1 MSSILSVRV
10 NPEEKA
16 LLEAAAAEELTTLSE
31 FLRRMSVRAAEAQQ
45 RNRTEALPALLL
57 GQLAV
62 DRRFQGQGHAVDLLQ
77 EALQRALF
85 ASKTIGAMA
94 VITHPL
100 DDSVRGFYTKQGFQD
115 LPFDS
120 RRAMIVRMQDLQL
133 YFGPSAGRVAP

>member
-16 LLEAAAAEELTTLSE
+16 LLEAAAAEERTTLSE
-31 FLRRMSVRAAEAQQ
+31 FMRRMSVRAAEAQQ

-94 VITHPL
+94 VITHSL
-100 DDSVRGFYTKQGFQD
+100 DDSVRGFYAKQGFQD